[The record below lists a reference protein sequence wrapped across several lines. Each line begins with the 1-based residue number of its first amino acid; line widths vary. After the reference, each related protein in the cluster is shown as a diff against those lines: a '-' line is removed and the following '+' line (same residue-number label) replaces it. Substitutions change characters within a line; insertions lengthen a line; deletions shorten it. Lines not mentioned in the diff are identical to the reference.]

1 MFFFW
6 VSSQDLSSK
15 SRKGE
20 GKTNHNEYRVYD
32 IWLHGGMYIVR
43 YKINMGDSPVLQI
56 WVLAGMVGLQNFP
69 KSETSPVGHLV
80 CSCWFHQKLRWF
92 SMMVTF
98 QNGHNSKTGKRVSDS
113 WELHFFVKMHSNMQ
127 PLNFLIIGFSC
138 VNDSCHVQY
147 EYEYRISVRMISGSW
162 IPQTSQQRL
171 SQLGID

>member
-32 IWLHGGMYIVR
+32 IWLHGGMYIVL
-43 YKINMGDSPVLQI
+43 YKINMGDSQVLQI
-56 WVLAGMVGLQNFP
+56 WVLAGMVGLQNIP
-69 KSETSPVGHLV
+69 KFETSPVGHLV

-113 WELHFFVKMHSNMQ
+113 WELHFSSRCIQICNLFISWSLDFRVSTIHVMFSTSTSTGYQ
-127 PLNFLIIGFSC
+127 SEWFLEAESPKLP
-138 VNDSCHVQY
+138 N
-147 EYEYRISVRMISGSW
+147 SVYPSSG
-162 IPQTSQQRL
+162 
-171 SQLGID
+171 